1 MSAALIV
8 LCLANDTVDVL
19 IPRHDLDLER
29 GPTEIENKYRL
40 KRNEN
45 KANLRDL
52 IAATGLVNL
61 LKLDSNHRFFSP
73 RDLEI

>member
-40 KRNEN
+40 KRNEKN
-45 KANLRDL
+45 KSRE
-52 IAATGLVNL
+52 
-61 LKLDSNHRFFSP
+61 
-73 RDLEI
+73 EILYQMKVFC